1 MIKNIFTHWRTT
13 APGVLAIV
21 TGASTF
27 IALVIDKNLTA
38 TTATS
43 LIMGILT
50 GVGLLYSQDYT
61 QGDKAHA
68 ESQAQIAQL
77 QLRSNIVPN
86 AIDSG
91 DTSMLRRA
99 PITPAATPVVAPPD
113 VVAMA
118 TPPNPPVIPAGQP
131 NSKV

>member
-21 TGASTF
+21 TGVSTF
-27 IALVIDKNLTA
+27 ISLVVDKSLTA

-61 QGDKAHA
+61 QGDKAHQ
-68 ESQAQIAQL
+68 ESQKQIAEL
-77 QLRSNIVPN
+77 QLRSNLAPN

-91 DTSMLRRA
+91 DTSQLRRV
-99 PITPAATPVVAPPD
+99 PMTPAAVPPPVVPPTSP
-113 VVAMA
+113 VA
-118 TPPNPPVIPAGQP
+118 TNPTLP
-131 NSKV
+131 